1 MSTQVAAPSAAAP
14 NANRLVA
21 GLEECEQDN
30 RPPFVLNRTE
40 LRLLVIAGIG
50 FFLDAYDL
58 FIINQVALMLQ
69 YRYYG
74 GDHLPSGLEGFIK
87 AGANIGSVIGQFLFG
102 YLADA
107 FGRKAV
113 YGKELMTIIFATIL
127 CIAVPSYIG
136 SEGVLIW
143 IGVFRIILGIGV
155 GGDYP
160 MSASITG
167 DRASLRK
174 RGTMLTY
181 VFANQGWGSFVGSLV
196 TMTVL
201 ACYKTAMDKN
211 GQVYKID
218 AVWRIVVGVSLI
230 PAFGTLYQRLT
241 LPESTR
247 FSKTRN
253 TEADEAQKEADAQN
267 EKEAELKKA
276 TLDASSSEQSSV
288 QAEVAEVKKK
298 AHIHEFLEYM
308 SEWRHAKLLIG
319 TSLSWFLVDIAFYG
333 INLNT
338 SVVLQQI
345 GFDGAGN
352 NAWHKIFRVAT
363 GNLIITALGFVPGYY
378 VTVLTVEWLG
388 RKWIQIQGFIMSS
401 VFLAIL
407 AAKFHTL
414 SSVPFIVCFA
424 LMQFFFNFGAN
435 ATTYMYPAE
444 LFPTRYRAFAHGISA
459 ASGKAGAILA
469 SLAFNAL
476 SKKIGTPAVMW
487 IFVGCN
493 LAGAV
498 VTLVCLPEV
507 RGRDPDAIELEER
520 RLAREQRA
528 QGEN

>member
-1 MSTQVAAPSAAAP
+1 MSAPVTDSPATAP
-14 NANRLVA
+14 NNNRLVA

-40 LRLLVIAGIG
+40 LRLLVIAGI
-50 FFLDAYDL
+50 AYDL

-127 CIAVPSYIG
+127 CISVPAYIG

-143 IGVFRIILGIGV
+143 IGVFRIVLGIGV

-167 DRASLRK
+167 DRASIRK

-196 TMTVL
+196 TMATL

-211 GQVYKID
+211 GQVYKVD

-253 TEADEAQKEADAQN
+253 AEADEAQKEDEPQK

-276 TLDASSSEQSSV
+276 ALDASSSEQSSV
-288 QAEVAEVKKK
+288 QAEAAEIKKK

-319 TSLSWFLVDIAFYG
+319 TALSWFLVDIAFYG

-401 VFLAIL
+401 VFIAIL

-414 SSVPFIVCFA
+414 SSVAFIVCFA

-476 SKKIGTPAVMW
+476 SKKIGTPAVLW

-493 LAGAV
+493 IAGAL

-520 RLAREQRA
+520 RLPREQGA
-528 QGEN
+528 NSA

>member
-1 MSTQVAAPSAAAP
+1 MSTQVAAPSTAVP
-14 NANRLVA
+14 TNNRLVA

-127 CIAVPSYIG
+127 CISVPPYIG
-136 SEGVLIW
+136 GEGVLIW
-143 IGVFRIILGIGV
+143 IGVFRIVLGIGV

-211 GQVYKID
+211 GQVHKID

-253 TEADEAQKEADAQN
+253 TEADEAQKETDAQN
-267 EKEAELKKA
+267 EKEAEIKKA
-276 TLDASSSEQSSV
+276 ALDTSSSEQSSL
-288 QAEVAEVKKK
+288 QAEATEVKKK

-308 SEWRHAKLLIG
+308 SEWRHAKHLVG
-319 TSLSWFLVDIAFYG
+319 TALSWFLVDIAFYG

-352 NAWHKIFRVAT
+352 NAWHKVFRVAT

-401 VFLAIL
+401 VFIAIL

-414 SSVPFIVCFA
+414 SSVAFIVCFA

-476 SKKIGTPAVMW
+476 SKKIGTPAVLW

-520 RLAREQRA
+520 RLAREQRV
-528 QGEN
+528 NSS

>member
-1 MSTQVAAPSAAAP
+1 MSAEVARPTPAPTTS
-14 NANRLVA
+14 NRLVA
-21 GLEECEQDN
+21 GLEECETDD
-30 RPPFVLNRTE
+30 RLPFVLNKSE
-40 LRLLVIAGIG
+40 LRLLAIAGIG

-69 YRYYG
+69 FRYYG
-74 GDHLPSGLEGFIK
+74 GHHLPSGLEGFIK

-127 CIAVPSYIG
+127 CISVPAYLG

-143 IGVFRIILGIGV
+143 VGVFRILLGVGV

-174 RGTMLTY
+174 RGTMLIY
-181 VFANQGWGSFVGSLV
+181 VFANQGWGSFFGSLI

-201 ACYKTAMDKN
+201 ACFKKSIDN
-211 GQVYKID
+211 HGQVYKVD
-218 AVWRIVVGVSLI
+218 AVWRIVVGLSLI

-247 FSKTRN
+247 YSKTRN
-253 TEADEAQKEADAQN
+253 AEADEAQKEVN
-267 EKEAELKKA
+267 EKEGTSELKKEVP
-276 TLDASSSEQSSV
+276 SSSSNDSSLGV
-288 QAEVAEVKKK
+288 QTEAVDLKKK
-298 AHIHEFLEYM
+298 AHIHEFLSYL

-319 TSLSWFLVDIAFYG
+319 TALSWFLVDIAFYG

-352 NAWHKIFRVAT
+352 NAWHKMFRIAT

-388 RKWIQIQGFIMSS
+388 RKFIQIQGFIMSS

-414 SSVPFIVCFA
+414 STPAFIVCFA

-459 ASGKAGAILA
+459 ASGKCGAILA

-476 SKKIGTPAVMW
+476 SKKIGTPSVMW

-493 LAGAV
+493 LLGAF

-507 RGRDPDAIELEER
+507 KGRDPDAVELEER
-520 RLAREQRA
+520 RAARN
-528 QGEN
+528 GE